1 MRIQTIHKLDIFLQ
15 AVTIGLIVVL
25 AVTVLMGVAFRYTG
39 NSLIWYDEVA
49 IVLLAWITYSGA
61 ALAVLRN
68 AHLGFSGLLYGLPPK
83 GRLFLFGL
91 NEVLFITIFSVV
103 LWGSWVI
110 LGIFGSE
117 TMTTLRWVP
126 RWFIQGIVPIAS
138 ALIILGRLLTIPER
152 LANVRAG
159 RDPDTEEIEHEIA
172 RAEADIVAHSGQHR

>member
-1 MRIQTIHKLDIFLQ
+1 MQV
-15 AVTIGLIVVL
+15 VTIGLIVIL
-25 AVTVLMGVAFRYTG
+25 AIIVLMGVAFRYTG

-68 AHLGFSGLLYGLPPK
+68 AHLGFNGLLYGLPPK
-83 GRLFLFGL
+83 GRLGLFVL
-91 NEVLFITIFSVV
+91 NETLFLAIFAVV

-126 RWFIQGIVPIAS
+126 RWFVQGIVPVAS
-138 ALIILGRLLTIPER
+138 VLMILGRLLTIPER

-159 RDPDTEEIEHEIA
+159 RDPDTEDIDNEIA
-172 RAEADIVAHSGQHR
+172 RAEAEIAAQSGSSR

>member
-1 MRIQTIHKLDIFLQ
+1 MRTRLIRLLDVFLQ
-15 AVTIGLIVVL
+15 VVTIGLIVVL
-25 AVTVLMGVAFRYTG
+25 AVIVLMGVAFRYTG

-49 IVLLAWITYSGA
+49 IVLLAWITFTGA

-68 AHLGFSGLLYGLPPK
+68 AHLGFSGLLCGLPPK
-83 GRLFLFGL
+83 ARLFLFAL
-91 NEVLFITIFSVV
+91 NEVLFVAIFAVV

-126 RWFIQGIVPIAS
+126 RWFIQGIVPVAS
-138 ALIILGRLLTIPER
+138 ALMILGRLLTIPER

-172 RAEADIVAHSGQHR
+172 RAEAEIAAQSGPAK